1 MAKVLEGLIKIP
13 LYLLVFLLPLFVL
26 PFTTEMYEFS
36 KLYLLFGLILVS
48 LLGWLGKLILVK
60 RALVYHRMPLD
71 LALAALL
78 IGAALA
84 TIFSKDLIS
93 SLLGFYGRF
102 SGGFVELLLWITF
115 YLLITN
121 NFSYRESKQ
130 LFSLFFASAFV
141 LAVWFGLSFWG
152 VMASVPYLSL
162 IPVTPLSIS
171 PQALAVFEAL
181 ALVFLLLHFSLFCPA
196 RSKGIFLYGIAFF
209 AYLSTLVFINF
220 SAAWWTVLISL
231 TLFLVWTLK
240 EKVLPEAEVNNLSL
254 VILLLFVSLVFLVF
268 PGITNFGVPGEI
280 LLNQNASWT
289 VALNALTASLL
300 LGTGLGNYFGAY
312 SLYRPVSFN
321 QSPAW
326 AVRFDTSLSHWANI
340 IASMGIF
347 GILGFGIFAF
357 LVFYMLWKLLRN
369 ASSPE
374 VKREGA
380 FWAFGFLGVL
390 VSLLF
395 YYQSLPLSL
404 LFWLTLAPMAILAG
418 HVFFMREHRYEFGLT
433 PEASLFL
440 TSLFF
445 IGVFGIALL
454 GYFGGRFYYADV
466 LYRKALL
473 ASDIDKQVA
482 LLGDVVEFNPF
493 RIEYRIALANSSLG
507 KVTQEVRKA
516 GPQNIQDITPLALLT
531 AQAVSQSQEIV
542 NLAPNSVVSW
552 ENRGL
557 VYRDLRGLVSGE
569 SSRFSIEAFE
579 KAHTLEPANPVF
591 LVQLAR
597 LYIDEG
603 NAEKAQEY
611 IKKAKEVKPDYLN
624 TFLAEALLLE
634 KQDKLKESLTNL
646 ESIAGVPNLPAP
658 LAQDVLF
665 HLGRIAYNAG
675 EIQKSVQA
683 LEALTKLNPSHS
695 NARYALGLAYERL
708 GEIQKARA
716 EYRQVLELNPGNQE
730 VKKRLESL

>member
-1 MAKVLEGLIKIP
+1 MEKLLEGLIKIP

-26 PFTTEMYEFS
+26 PFTTEMYEFP
-36 KLYLLFGLILVS
+36 KLYLLFGLALLS
-48 LLGWLGKLILVK
+48 GLGWLGKLILVK
-60 RALVYHRMPLD
+60 RALVYYRMPLD
-71 LALAALL
+71 LAVAALL
-78 IGAALA
+78 IGAGLA

-102 SGGFVELLLWITF
+102 SGGFAELLLWIVF

-121 NFSYRESKQ
+121 NFTYRESKQ
-130 LFSLFFASAFV
+130 LFSLVFASAFV

-152 VMASVPYLSL
+152 VMAKIPYLSL

-181 ALVFLLLHFSLFCPA
+181 ALVFLLLHFSLFSPA
-196 RSKGIFLYGIAFF
+196 RSKGIFLYAVAFL

-220 SAAWWTVLISL
+220 SAAWWIMLISL

-240 EKVLPEAEVNNLSL
+240 EKILPETQVNNLSF
-254 VILLLFVSLVFLVF
+254 VILALFVSLVFLTF
-268 PGITNFGVPGEI
+268 PGLANFEVPGEI
-280 LLNQNASWT
+280 LLNQSASWT
-289 VALNALTASLL
+289 VAFQALSASPFI
-300 LGTGLGNYFGAY
+300 GTGLGNYFGAY
-312 SLYRPVSFN
+312 SLYRPFSFN

-326 AVRFDTSLSHWANI
+326 AIRFDTSLSQYANI

-347 GILGFGIFAF
+347 GIGGFGIFAI
-357 LVFYMLWKLLRN
+357 LAFYMFSKLLRH
-369 ASSPE
+369 ASSSE

-390 VSLLF
+390 ISLLF
-395 YYQSLPLSL
+395 YYQPLPLSL

-418 HVFFMREHRYEFGLT
+418 HVFFMREHKYEFGLT

-445 IGVFGIALL
+445 IGVFGIALV
-454 GYFGGRFYYADV
+454 GYFGGRFYYADM
-466 LYRKALL
+466 LYRKALF
-473 ASDIDKQVA
+473 AADADKQLA
-482 LLGDVVEFNPF
+482 LLGDAVEFNPF
-493 RIEYRIALANSSLG
+493 RIEYRVALASSSLS

-516 GPQNIQDITPLALLT
+516 GPQNIKDITPLAVLT
-531 AQAVSQSQEIV
+531 AQAVSQAQEMV

-552 ENRGL
+552 ENRAL

-569 SSRFSIEAFE
+569 SERFSIEAFE
-579 KAHTLEPANPVF
+579 RAHQLEPANPVF
-591 LVQLAR
+591 PVQLAR

-603 NAEKAQEY
+603 NAGKA
-611 IKKAKEVKPDYLN
+611 
-624 TFLAEALLLE
+624 LE
-634 KQDKLKESLTNL
+634 
-646 ESIAGVPNLPAP
+646 
-658 LAQDVLF
+658 
-665 HLGRIAYNAG
+665 YNAG
-675 EIQKSVQA
+675 EIQKSVSA
-683 LEALTKLNPSHS
+683 LQTLTKLNPSHS

-708 GEIQKARA
+708 GETVKARA
-716 EYRQVLELNPGNQE
+716 EYRHVLELNPGNTE